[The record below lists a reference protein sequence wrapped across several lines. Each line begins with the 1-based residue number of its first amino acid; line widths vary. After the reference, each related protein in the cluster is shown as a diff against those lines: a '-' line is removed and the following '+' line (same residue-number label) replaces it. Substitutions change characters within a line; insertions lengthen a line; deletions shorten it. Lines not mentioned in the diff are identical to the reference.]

1 MTLSLLHISTMHGD
15 ADDDDRDVDDED
27 HDVYGD
33 DHDTDAPYGDD
44 H

>member
-1 MTLSLLHISTMHGD
+1 MHGD
-15 ADDDDRDVDDED
+15 ADDDRDVDDED

>member
-1 MTLSLLHISTMHGD
+1 MHGD